1 MSIQGIPLSF
11 CFIHPSNYLWRKII
25 TMKRIIMLFSVVMLV
40 SCASDQS
47 SSQQTREQSATTASN
62 PESTDNQTIV
72 PAGTGGVSEQLTM
85 YFPIVT
91 AKPGETVCVD
101 VQVKGFD
108 KLLSMQYTVAWNKA
122 ILQFKELKNFKLPF
136 LDEADFGQHITKDG
150 LLTSAWLDDALKGV
164 SVPDGT
170 AIYQICFDVIGK
182 SGEESFVKIADRPTP
197 VEVANL
203 REKIIPMKKEKGSVK
218 VE

>member
-1 MSIQGIPLSF
+1 MKQIIFVFSILILS
-11 CFIHPSNYLWRKII
+11 
-25 TMKRIIMLFSVVMLV
+25 
-40 SCASDQS
+40 SCANDQS
-47 SSQQTREQSATTASN
+47 SRQQMQDRTATATSN
-62 PESTDNQTIV
+62 TETTDNQETAPV
-72 PAGTGGVSEQLTM
+72 GTNGISEQLTM
-85 YFPIVT
+85 YFPTIT
-91 AKPGETVCVD
+91 AKTGEIVCVD

-108 KLLSMQYTVAWNKA
+108 KLLSMQYTIAWNKA

-170 AIYQICFDVIGK
+170 AIYQICFEVIGK
-182 SGEESFVKIADRPTP
+182 SGEESFVKVADRPTP

-218 VE
+218 VD

>member
-1 MSIQGIPLSF
+1 MRQ
-11 CFIHPSNYLWRKII
+11 
-25 TMKRIIMLFSVVMLV
+25 IIMLFSIVMLV

-47 SSQQTREQSATTASN
+47 SQQQTQKQTATTTSN
-62 PESTDNQTIV
+62 SETADNQNIV
-72 PAGTGGVSEQLTM
+72 SVSTGGISEQLTM
-85 YFPIVT
+85 YFPNVS

-108 KLLSMQYTVAWNKA
+108 KLLSMQYTVAWNKS

-182 SGEESFVKIADRPTP
+182 SGDESFVKIADRPTP

-203 REKIIPMKKEKGSVK
+203 REKIIPMKKEKGAVTI
-218 VE
+218 E